1 MWAEIEAELR
11 KEQERVLEIAETCAE
26 RFWTEHLKHRGN
38 KRERGK
44 LGIRVRRM
52 KVGVAAHW
60 FTAAFF
66 KTGKGGNAVTH
77 NYIPLNGK
85 LRYTQRMLTGLK
97 PWERALALE
106 LEEELAY
113 VRAQSDALVRISK
126 IAKAMD
132 KRRTDREMT
141 RGGRSRDDE

>member
-1 MWAEIEAELR
+1 MWTEIEAELK
-11 KEQERVLEIAETCAE
+11 KEQERLLEIAEDCAN
-26 RFWTEHLKHRGN
+26 RFWTEHAAHRGD
-38 KRERGK
+38 KQERGR
-44 LGIRVRRM
+44 LGLRAER
-52 KVGVAAHW
+52 KTVGVSAHW
-60 FTAAFF
+60 FKADFY
-66 KTGKGGNAVTH
+66 KNRKGQNQVTH

-132 KRRTDREMT
+132 KRRAERELAT
-141 RGGRSRDDE
+141 GPAEKGGT